1 MSPYYGPAG
10 ESASEIAL
18 ERLFLAS
25 YLVAGTGFGIQFG
38 LYFSCFLYLWR
49 RRKQN
54 RSALFLLAYI
64 TTLFS
69 LEFFFVVVQGEA
81 VQIIYIDNRNYPGGP
96 FAFYLVMQNA
106 PANVMFYATLLVL
119 TFLSDILVLWCC
131 WVIWAADGRRLIA
144 YVVIAF
150 PFMLLLA
157 SFAMGVLWIVEI
169 SQPGLSLYSKLP
181 LAYGTAYYAISLGVN
196 IIITIFIVTRLLLY
210 RRRLL
215 KSVPYA
221 HAGHYISM
229 MTIAIESAALY
240 SLFAVLF
247 LITYVVNNPT
257 CQVWLVAASAA
268 QQIAG
273 YLIIY
278 RLADGSAWRA
288 GTLRDSSIVRSGLQF
303 GSVGGDDVSPVSLRQ
318 HLHAN
323 VIRGGDTR

>member
-1 MSPYYGPAG
+1 MAPYYGPAG

-18 ERLFLAS
+18 ERQFLAS
-25 YLVAGTGFGIQFG
+25 YLVTGTGFGIQFG
-38 LYFSCFLYLWR
+38 LYFSCFLYLWQ

-54 RSALFLLAYI
+54 RSSLFLLAYI

-69 LEFFFVVVQGEA
+69 LEFLFVVVQGEA
-81 VQIIYIDNRNYPGGP
+81 AQMIYIDNRNYPGGP
-96 FAFYLVMQNA
+96 FAFYLAMQNA
-106 PANVMFYATLLVL
+106 PVNVMFYATLFVL
-119 TFLSDILVLWCC
+119 TFLSDILVLWRC

-150 PFMLLLA
+150 PFILLFA
-157 SFAMGVLWIVEI
+157 SFAFRHNQLWEYYGQSKSLNQGEI
-169 SQPGLSLYSKLP
+169 LFAKLP
-181 LAYGTAYYAISLGVN
+181 LTYGTAYYAISLGVN
-196 IIITIFIVTRLLLY
+196 IIITISSLRACSCTAAASS
-210 RRRLL
+210 
-215 KSVPYA
+215 K
-221 HAGHYISM
+221 
-229 MTIAIESAALY
+229 SAALY

-278 RLADGSAWRA
+278 RLANGSAWRA
-288 GTLRDSSIVRSGLQF
+288 DTLRDSAIVGSGLQS
-303 GSVGGDDVSPVSLRQ
+303 GSVGGDDVSPAPLRQ
-318 HLHAN
+318 HLDAN

>member
-1 MSPYYGPAG
+1 MA
-10 ESASEIAL
+10 EE
-18 ERLFLAS
+18 E
-25 YLVAGTGFGIQFG
+25 T
-38 LYFSCFLYLWR
+38 
-49 RRKQN
+49 N

-64 TTLFS
+64 TILFS
-69 LEFFFVVVQGEA
+69 LEFLSLSFKGRRVQM
-81 VQIIYIDNRNYPGGP
+81 IYIDNRSYPGGP
-96 FAFYLVMQNA
+96 FAFYLAMQNA

-119 TFLSDILVLWCC
+119 TFLSDILVLWRC

-150 PFMLLLA
+150 PFILLFA
-157 SFAMGVLWIVEI
+157 SFAMGVLWTVEI

-196 IIITIFIVTRLLLY
+196 IIITIFIISRLLLY

-215 KSVPYA
+215 KS
-221 HAGHYISM
+221 
-229 MTIAIESAALY
+229 SAALY

-247 LITYVVNNPT
+247 LITYVANNPT

-273 YLIIY
+273 YLIMY
-278 RLADGSAWRA
+278 RLADGRAWRA
-288 GTLRDSSIVRSGLQF
+288 DTLRDSSIVLSGLQF
-303 GSVGGDDVSPVSLRQ
+303 GSVGGDDVSPAPLRQ
-318 HLHAN
+318 HLDAT